1 MVGHSGGPV
10 VDENGEVV
18 AWNVRKAGDGMGEL
32 CELRPIKSGKAV
44 IDAAKAKC

>member
-18 AWNVRKAGDGMGEL
+18 AWNVRQLGGEL
-32 CELRPIKSGKAV
+32 CELRPIRSGKAV
-44 IDAAKAKC
+44 IEAAKAKC